1 MRSCHVAE
9 CIIVV
14 PTSINPTPPTI
25 NCTTPFHLVKAANLA
40 ISETLF
46 APVPSG
52 HGAMSQGSNST
63 PTPEEAKG
71 HQLQASMMKSQGR
84 HTIQQTPTILA
95 GTQWQTP
102 TNKAK
107 AGLHSHYCVVSVR
120 VRALQKYPLVLTYGR
135 SLTCSLAFTIY
146 SINSGRISEQHYRRY
161 CPGLHPLFRSSC
173 RTSSSRG

>member
-84 HTIQQTPTILA
+84 RVTSPIAGIHDEKPGQAYHTANPDNPSWHTMANPD
-95 GTQWQTP
+95 
-102 TNKAK
+102 
-107 AGLHSHYCVVSVR
+107 
-120 VRALQKYPLVLTYGR
+120 
-135 SLTCSLAFTIY
+135 
-146 SINSGRISEQHYRRY
+146 
-161 CPGLHPLFRSSC
+161 
-173 RTSSSRG
+173 